1 MSTLDQLGK
10 GTILT
15 EKVYNEEKI
24 VDNYL
29 HLDIFTGSFFTS
41 IALSIICIVFLF
53 NKKTEYLSWIFGLI
67 LISLTPLTWLSNF
80 YISSNSPYKLY
91 VSICL
96 FCGIILNFTAILMVI
111 IYTTKLNQRVQDYKT
126 NLINS
131 PGKKI
136 SNIRINENIIDN
148 YQKIK
153 ILFTTNIV
161 LCITIILN
169 FFVYEGEKTKN
180 MEIKNAQ
187 NAQNTNIK
195 NIETPM
201 SKHIY
206 WWHTIVKN
214 FIKYIDDW
222 IIRWI
227 HFVPIHGFLKMFL
240 LFCIGFLFF
249 FFSFFVKLKTTYQDS
264 NISDPYIQNLI
275 GAFGYGLKGV
285 YPSNNFDIVNFP
297 NILVETAGPVN
308 FAGLGAF
315 FLAFTIW
322 IIFSFSWNLFKF
334 CGGTFIIGRP
344 LISAVNNIKQ
354 KFSAFD
360 YIIILLGKLK
370 WLFLFFLFFLPLYF
384 IALGK
389 KNDQSSNNITSQNF
403 ILFVLCFVL
412 ALLGTPCIFM
422 VFELLGRICN
432 VSLANDIFQLFTNPI
447 QNCTENIFKWLTHY
461 CNRSIITISL
471 LCISFF
477 GIIFGLFIYGGNFDG
492 KDTGHLLSNN
502 GNNSII
508 KLIIVIIMSLMVGWF
523 FALHLKFNMFYFLYD
538 CVMQPSRLAL
548 FTLAPIGVLALSIT
562 QVILADITSK
572 NIGNPIQTDG

>member
-1 MSTLDQLGK
+1 MSTIDQLGK

-53 NKKTEYLSWIFGLI
+53 KKNTEYLSWIFGLI
-67 LISLTPLTWLSNF
+67 LIVITPLTWLSNF

-91 VSICL
+91 ISICL

-111 IYTTKLNQRVQDYKT
+111 IYTTKLNQRIQDYKT
-126 NLINS
+126 NLIES

-169 FFVYEGEKTKN
+169 FFVYEGEKTKI
-180 MEIKNAQ
+180 MEIKNA
-187 NAQNTNIK
+187 NAQNAK

-206 WWHTIVKN
+206 WWHTIFKN

-222 IIRWI
+222 IITWI
-227 HFVPIHGFLKMFL
+227 QFVPIHGFLKMFL

-249 FFSFFVKLKTTYQDS
+249 FFSFFVKLKTIYQDS
-264 NISDPYIQNLI
+264 NISDPYVQNLI

-285 YPSNNFDIVNFP
+285 YPSNDFDIENFP
-297 NILVETAGPVN
+297 DILVETAGPVN

-322 IIFSFSWNLFKF
+322 IIFSFIFNLIKYFIPEFVIKF
-334 CGGTFIIGRP
+334 NKG
-344 LISAVNNIKQ
+344 IKEQ
-354 KFSAFD
+354 VDKINKNYSFME
-360 YIIILLGKLK
+360 YIIILLGKLI

-432 VSLANDIFQLFTNPI
+432 VSLADDIFQLFTKQIN
-447 QNCTENIFKWLTHY
+447 NCQTQNIFNLFKHY
-461 CNRSIITISL
+461 CNRSIITIL
-471 LCISFF
+471 LLLFSFF
-477 GIIFGLFIYGGNFDG
+477 GITFGLYGYGGNFDG
-492 KDTGHLLSNN
+492 KDTGHWLSNN
-502 GNNSII
+502 GNNSVI

-562 QVILADITSK
+562 QVILADLTSK